1 MGPTRKF
8 SLHIGFNYPRT
19 QSSLNGCWNDA
30 RMMRKLA
37 ITMGYKPRMLLDTR
51 RLTRARVFRELQSFI
66 KKPNGSHLFLTY
78 SGHGSSISAGS
89 DSHENDGK
97 NEALVMPD
105 LSLLQDDKFFQI
117 IQQLPNRSRLT
128 IVLDCCHSGTGCDFP
143 FILNASQNKWV
154 QDRPDTI
161 LNHKK
166 PIIVISGCK
175 DNQYSYERSTQNKV
189 QGALTVAFFQT
200 MIRTIRRNRRVN
212 KRQKRN
218 KRNIAGIGCRGL
230 FNQVKKRINDRQQ
243 IPVVSCTK
251 QIPVN
256 FNIF

>member
-30 RMMRKLA
+30 HMMRRLA
-37 ITMGYKPRMLLDTR
+37 ITMGYKPRMLIDKR

-66 KKPNGSHLFLTY
+66 LKPNGSHLFLTY
-78 SGHGSSISAGS
+78 SGHGSSINAGS
-89 DSHENDGK
+89 DQYEKDGK

-105 LSLLQDDKFFQI
+105 LSLLQDDVFFKI
-117 IQQLPNRSRLT
+117 IQKLPNRSRLT

-143 FILNASQNKWV
+143 YILNSSQNKWV
-154 QDRPDTI
+154 LDRPDTI
-161 LNHKK
+161 LNQKK
-166 PIIVISGCK
+166 PIIVISGCR
-175 DNQYSYERSTQNKV
+175 DNQYSYERSNQNKV
-189 QGALTVAFFQT
+189 RGALTVAFFKT
-200 MIRTIRRNRRVN
+200 MIRTVRRNRR
-212 KRQKRN
+212 QKRG

-230 FNQVKKRINDRQQ
+230 FNQVKKRIGDKQQ

-251 QIPVN
+251 QISVN
-256 FNIF
+256 FSAF